1 VRVRSGQVVATF
13 EADRLQPGFERAEI
27 RFEGLK
33 PPAESFEV
41 RVFVDEPDANAG
53 TPTDGNIHYL
63 GTQRFYGL
71 GTPDIPPDP
80 SDPYRFGRASQSAR
94 TTVPLNVTAALRA
107 YRAAAR
113 AQRWNV
119 TLVAVG
125 RDGHLIPEPDLDI
138 EGLSLVTT

>member
-1 VRVRSGQVVATF
+1 
-13 EADRLQPGFERAEI
+13 
-27 RFEGLK
+27 
-33 PPAESFEV
+33 
-41 RVFVDEPDANAG
+41 
-53 TPTDGNIHYL
+53 
-63 GTQRFYGL
+63 
-71 GTPDIPPDP
+71 
-80 SDPYRFGRASQSAR
+80 
-94 TTVPLNVTAALRA
+94 VTAALRA